1 MAAIGSAAAAREGN
15 AARRRRGGGGAR
27 GATTLGARK
36 NLGFVG
42 ARCRPWGRWS
52 AELRVPR
59 SRDRLWIGT
68 FATPKEAAHAYDV
81 ATYCFYGA
89 HIPRIRK
96 INFPTAP
103 RPDIPEH
110 VRVALTVENIRA
122 IAEKYALSLADYMPP
137 PPPPPELSAA
147 AAAADPAPPEVLVV
161 EEAPPVDAAS
171 VGVGGAAPT
180 TNSGNVSDFS
190 EEMNFADC
198 LLSLDLADEVDEFM
212 GFPTSD

>member
-1 MAAIGSAAAAREGN
+1 MAAIGSAAAA
-15 AARRRRGGGGAR
+15 RRRGGGGAR
-27 GATTLGARK
+27 GATTTPGARK

-68 FATPKEAAHAYDV
+68 FATPKEAAHAYDA

-89 HIPRIRK
+89 RIPRIRK

-137 PPPPPELSAA
+137 PPPPELP
-147 AAAADPAPPEVLVV
+147 AAADPAPPEVLVT
-161 EEAPPVDAAS
+161 EEAPPVDAAAS
-171 VGVGGAAPT
+171 VGVGAAPT
-180 TNSGNVSDFS
+180 TNSGNVSDFG
-190 EEMNFADC
+190 EDIDFADC

-212 GFPTSD
+212 GFPTND